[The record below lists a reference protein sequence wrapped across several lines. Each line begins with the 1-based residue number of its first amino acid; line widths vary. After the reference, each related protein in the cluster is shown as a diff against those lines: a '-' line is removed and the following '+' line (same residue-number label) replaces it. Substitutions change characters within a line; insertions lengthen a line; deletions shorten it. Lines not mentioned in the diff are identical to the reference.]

1 MKHCD
6 RHTSTQRETHT
17 ERETKVHGETHT
29 ETCKIQEHTLR
40 ETPSS
45 RNRHTVLR
53 PRHKHKNTQTHT
65 Y

>member
-29 ETCKIQEHTLR
+29 ETSKIEKHT
-40 ETPSS
+40 
-45 RNRHTVLR
+45 H
-53 PRHKHKNTQTHT
+53 
-65 Y
+65 